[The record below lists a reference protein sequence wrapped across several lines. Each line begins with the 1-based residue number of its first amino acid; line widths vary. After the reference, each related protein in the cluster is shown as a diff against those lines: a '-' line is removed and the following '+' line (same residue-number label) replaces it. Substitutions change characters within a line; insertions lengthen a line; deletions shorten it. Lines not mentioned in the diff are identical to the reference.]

1 VIGMNFTKYI
11 KTTSAILSVVALV
24 LIVLGVTVLSANVY
38 TGIIYIVVGGI
49 QLLGAALLFPRI
61 ANVEEPKVVGNR
73 SVQANWI
80 VLSLGITGVALF
92 LAPFFRLETMVISY
106 IAFILCV
113 VSVLLSAF
121 NIFSAVKKVGARMVV

>member
-1 VIGMNFTKYI
+1 MNFTKYI

>member
-1 VIGMNFTKYI
+1 MNFTKYI

-24 LIVLGVTVLSANVY
+24 LIVLGVTALSANVY

-80 VLSLGITGVALF
+80 VLSLGIAGMALF
-92 LAPFFRLETMVISY
+92 LAPFFRLETMVVSY

-113 VSVLLSAF
+113 VSVLLGAF